1 MGTLLDKVFARPV
14 ALCIYGLAA
23 VALGLVG
30 SIWGDF
36 LSVWQPV
43 PKSLPGRTAL
53 AYAVAVI
60 FLVAGIALQRRRS
73 AAAGALALTL
83 LYALGVLALH
93 VPSII
98 AHPTVFQ
105 AWSGTAEQM
114 ALVAGGLVA
123 CAFCMQ
129 IAPQSA
135 DRTVR
140 AAQIIFGI
148 CLILF
153 GLAHIVYS
161 KATAD
166 FVPAWIPPGQVFWA
180 YATAA
185 GHIAAGIAIICG
197 VAARIA
203 AALLAAMFVAFG
215 ILVHAPLLFAD
226 PHTHFN
232 WAANAMNTALIG
244 AAWLIA
250 ASERR
255 PG

>member
-1 MGTLLDKVFARPV
+1 MASFLDKVFARPV

-23 VALGLVG
+23 IAVGGVGL
-30 SIWGDF
+30 IWGDF

-60 FLVAGIALQRRRS
+60 FLVAGIALQCRRS

-83 LYALGVLALH
+83 LYVLGVVALH

-135 DRTVR
+135 DRAVR

-153 GLAHIVYS
+153 GLAHIFYL

-185 GHIAAGIAIICG
+185 GHIAAGLAIISG

-203 AALLAAMFVAFG
+203 AVLLTAMFVVFG
-215 ILVHAPLLFAD
+215 ILVHAPLIFAD
-226 PHTHFN
+226 PHAHFN

-250 ASERR
+250 ASEK
-255 PG
+255 PSA